1 MKFLSKE
8 AQHLNIVVIL
18 NSTQQTGSVF
28 MMPLGQ
34 KDFVQTPSKVPF
46 NYHFGYGCF
55 WDILFLAKHAL
66 NTKND
71 SIEEGDVD
79 NCLGKKDF
87 TSLVKDATSSASF
100 TPSRNLWVKW
110 NDVTNM

>member
-8 AQHLNIVVIL
+8 AQNLNIVVIL

-34 KDFVQTPSKVPF
+34 KDFVQTPSKAPF

-55 WDILFLAKHAL
+55 WDIIIIFSQTCSKHQ
-66 NTKND
+66 
-71 SIEEGDVD
+71 
-79 NCLGKKDF
+79 
-87 TSLVKDATSSASF
+87 
-100 TPSRNLWVKW
+100 KW
-110 NDVTNM
+110 